1 MRNRNPALTWRG
13 RRLIDGGTDE
23 HSKKRKKNEKK
34 ALYFKLYWDGWVSDG
49 LRVWWVH
56 WVRERC
62 VRRIGDGRAEYK
74 HEVLLGR

>member
-1 MRNRNPALTWRG
+1 MTWQQTRQENNQ
-13 RRLIDGGTDE
+13 D
-23 HSKKRKKNEKK
+23 EKK
-34 ALYFKLYWDGWVSDG
+34 ALYINLYWDPGLPHG
-49 LRVWWVH
+49 LRIWWVH